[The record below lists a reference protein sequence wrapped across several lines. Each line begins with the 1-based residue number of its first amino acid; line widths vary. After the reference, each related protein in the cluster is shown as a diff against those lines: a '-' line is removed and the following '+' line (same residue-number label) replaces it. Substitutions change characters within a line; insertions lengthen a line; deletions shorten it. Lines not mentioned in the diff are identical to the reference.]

1 MAGFD
6 ATFKASQRDMPIVR
20 ACIAAIRLRARKLG
34 ARVKTEVYEDGAYI
48 CFNAN
53 TYVVD
58 ILLERLRRDLPTI
71 AEATPSERSPAAR
84 RRTANGLVEILNRYR
99 GMMYDRYD
107 EDWVPTLRGR
117 KMPVTGVIHDLFPR
131 DAPHLMDR
139 LLVTMDLLAS
149 WHFDEVAP
157 EVLLE
162 EMHTA
167 AELMLK
173 SFGIPRAKRMSFAE
187 LVDAAHE
194 EGRVRSDH
202 RDTLLSMKTTRAR
215 VKHRGSTDAREWL
228 DAHFWDGARALEAL
242 SAEVRAQEG
251 P

>member
-6 ATFKASQRDMPIVR
+6 ATFRVSDRDMPLVLS
-20 ACIAAIRLRARKLG
+20 CFAAIRLRARKLG
-34 ARVKTEVYEDGAYI
+34 ARVKTELYEDCAYI
-48 CFNAN
+48 CFSGN
-53 TYVVD
+53 TYVLD

-84 RRTANGLVEILNRYR
+84 RRTANGLVEIFNRYR
-99 GMMYDRYD
+99 GMRYDRYD

-117 KMPVTGVIHDLFPR
+117 TMPVTGVIHDLFPR
-131 DAPHLMDR
+131 NAPHLMDR
-139 LLVTMDLLAS
+139 LLVTIDLLAS

-167 AELMLK
+167 AELMLR
-173 SFGIPRAKRMSFAE
+173 SFGMPGARRMSFAE
-187 LVDAAHE
+187 LVEAAHNA
-194 EGRVRSDH
+194 GRVRSDD
-202 RDTLLSMKTTRAR
+202 REALLSMKTTRAK

-228 DAHFWDGARALEAL
+228 AVHFWDGARALEAL
-242 SAEVRAQEG
+242 STEVRTQDRS
-251 P
+251 

>member
-1 MAGFD
+1 M
-6 ATFKASQRDMPIVR
+6 
-20 ACIAAIRLRARKLG
+20 
-34 ARVKTEVYEDGAYI
+34 YEDGAYI

-53 TYVVD
+53 TYVLD
-58 ILLERLRRDLPTI
+58 ILLERLRRDVPTI
-71 AEATPSERSPAAR
+71 AEATPTERSPAAR
-84 RRTANGLVEILNRYR
+84 RRSAAPDSQRSGRDPQPIPRHDVRPVRRGLGPNIARA
-99 GMMYDRYD
+99 DD
-107 EDWVPTLRGR
+107 ACH
-117 KMPVTGVIHDLFPR
+117 GVIHDLFPR

-139 LLVTMDLLAS
+139 LLVTTDLLAS

-194 EGRVRSDH
+194 EGRGSQRPSRYPPVDEDDESPSQAPRLDGRS
-202 RDTLLSMKTTRAR
+202 
-215 VKHRGSTDAREWL
+215 
-228 DAHFWDGARALEAL
+228 
-242 SAEVRAQEG
+242 
-251 P
+251 